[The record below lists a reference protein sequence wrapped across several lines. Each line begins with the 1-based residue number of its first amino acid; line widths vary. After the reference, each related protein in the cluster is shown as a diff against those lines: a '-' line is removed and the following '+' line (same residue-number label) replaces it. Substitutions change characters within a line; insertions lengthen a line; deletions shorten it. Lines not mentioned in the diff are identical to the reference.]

1 MWGRG
6 RLRCL
11 GEALAVAEMVIG
23 ISRLAIR
30 FPSLAVTGLG
40 PRPVSM
46 VPAFL
51 RVNVKLPGV
60 QSSGG

>member
-1 MWGRG
+1 M
-6 RLRCL
+6 RCL
-11 GEALAVAEMVIG
+11 GEALAIAEMVIG

-30 FPSLAVTGLG
+30 YPSLAVTDVG

-51 RVNVKLPGV
+51 RVNVTL
-60 QSSGG
+60 SGIHSAGGYST